1 MSTTLSGIL
10 AYPVTPFAADG
21 SIDTARLHALVD
33 TLVAEGVHAIA
44 PLGSTGEAA
53 YLDEREWNLV
63 VDTTVNAVAGR
74 IPVVVGASDLTT
86 ANTVRRAEYA
96 QHAGADAVM
105 VLPVSYWHLSD
116 RELEAHFRSVSDSI
130 DLPIMV
136 YNNPAT
142 SGIDMRPELLAELF
156 ESVPNVTMVKESTG
170 DIDRMNRLNELTER
184 RLPIFN
190 GSNPLILEALR
201 VGATGWCTAAPCLR
215 PRLCLELFSAAA
227 EGRFDRAGE
236 IYESLRP
243 LLQFI
248 VAGGL
253 PVTVKSGLDILG
265 ASAGDPRAPLLRLKE
280 ADRAAL
286 SHLLAAT
293 A

>member
-1 MSTTLSGIL
+1 MRDAFGHPL
-10 AYPVTPFAADG
+10 ARDAMAYVLAGGRG
-21 SIDTARLHALVD
+21 S
-33 TLVAEGVHAIA
+33 
-44 PLGSTGEAA
+44 
-53 YLDEREWNLV
+53 
-63 VDTTVNAVAGR
+63 
-74 IPVVVGASDLTT
+74 
-86 ANTVRRAEYA
+86 
-96 QHAGADAVM
+96 
-105 VLPVSYWHLSD
+105 
-116 RELEAHFRSVSDSI
+116 
-130 DLPIMV
+130 
-136 YNNPAT
+136 
-142 SGIDMRPELLAELF
+142 
-156 ESVPNVTMVKESTG
+156 
-170 DIDRMNRLNELTER
+170 RLNELTER

-280 ADRAAL
+280 ADRAQAAAL
-286 SHLLAAT
+286 PSPLLLRLRAMGKR
-293 A
+293 